1 MTNHNKL
8 KMSKQTVQYFE
19 HFRKLL
25 FWVLM
30 ILMLAGVWSQ
40 WMDYELF
47 VAFIFK
53 SAAWVIILIAVVFI
67 LLFILCTT
75 SLLSLCLSN
84 GKSIKVAYN

>member
-1 MTNHNKL
+1 
-8 KMSKQTVQYFE
+8 MSKQTVQYLE

-53 SAAWVIILIAVVFI
+53 SAAWVINSDSCCVYFGYHSLYHVLIVA
-67 LLFILCTT
+67 
-75 SLLSLCLSN
+75 LS
-84 GKSIKVAYN
+84 VQWEVY